1 MILVLLLDHKATR
14 VILEIKEPK
23 AIRVFQVM
31 MVHQAQTVLKA
42 IQEKLA
48 HVEIQDYRVPMVL
61 KEIKAN
67 PVNLVSKENR
77 EFLVSKVNKEFPVFR
92 DKVYPQAGLL
102 GRYWPNYLVTTM
114 TQDGLINLV
123 ILTD

>member
-1 MILVLLLDHKATR
+1 LGRRVTK

-23 AIRVFQVM
+23 AIKVSQVM

-42 IQEKLA
+42 IQEKLD
-48 HVEIQDYRVPMVL
+48 HVEILENQVLVALRV
-61 KEIKAN
+61 IRASQ
-67 PVNLVSKENR
+67 VNLDKLANKV
-77 EFLVSKVNKEFPVFR
+77 FLVSKVSKVFR
-92 DKVYPQAGLL
+92 VFLDKVYPQAGLL